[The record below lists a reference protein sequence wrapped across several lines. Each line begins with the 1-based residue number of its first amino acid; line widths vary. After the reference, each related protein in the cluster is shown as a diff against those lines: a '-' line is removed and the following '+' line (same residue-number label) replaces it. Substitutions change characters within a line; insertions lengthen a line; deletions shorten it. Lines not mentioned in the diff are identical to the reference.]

1 MICSLKKKMKRV
13 TTAKTFLL
21 MPANT
26 VAFMIRV
33 VLSCAIPAKSG
44 FAMGKEAHLGLIL
57 STT

>member
-1 MICSLKKKMKRV
+1 
-13 TTAKTFLL
+13 